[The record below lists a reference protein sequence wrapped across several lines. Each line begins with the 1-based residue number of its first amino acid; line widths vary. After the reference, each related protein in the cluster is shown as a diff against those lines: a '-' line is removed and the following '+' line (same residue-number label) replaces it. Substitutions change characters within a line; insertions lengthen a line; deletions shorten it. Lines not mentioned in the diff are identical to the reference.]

1 MAQIIIANPIEQE
14 RLRMADVLSA
24 EGHNCLL
31 CADGGAVR
39 SVLEK
44 TLPDLVLT
52 DVDLPGLDAF
62 EMVRLLEKVSE
73 GKGVPLI
80 VGHSESK
87 VSQTEETGAAFA
99 WLGLSARSED
109 LVSMVKARLSAGPTI
124 QGKYRILVIEDDWGL
139 RSLLAK
145 RLTLTGYD
153 VITAQDGEEGLL
165 QLKLGVDL
173 VLTDVDMPRLDGLGF
188 LRRMRTEIAY
198 RDLPVIVMTAQ
209 AGRAE
214 DAAQGLALGAN
225 DYVRKPFDWRELQAR
240 VETQLRVRNGYRL
253 MAEKQRDLAI
263 IELAGA
269 AAHEIN
275 NPLSVIMARLELMK
289 DRMGPANAY
298 YNDVVTLSSMVER
311 IANIVQKLGQV
322 RRYQVQHYCGGVNIL
337 DLDSSSEK

>member
-1 MAQIIIANPIEQE
+1 M
-14 RLRMADVLSA
+14 
-24 EGHNCLL
+24 
-31 CADGGAVR
+31 
-39 SVLEK
+39 
-44 TLPDLVLT
+44 
-52 DVDLPGLDAF
+52 
-62 EMVRLLEKVSE
+62 
-73 GKGVPLI
+73 
-80 VGHSESK
+80 
-87 VSQTEETGAAFA
+87 
-99 WLGLSARSED
+99 
-109 LVSMVKARLSAGPTI
+109 
-124 QGKYRILVIEDDWGL
+124 VIEDDWDL

-145 RLTLTGYD
+145 RLNLTGYD
-153 VITAQDGEEGLL
+153 VITAQDGEDGLL

-188 LRRMRTEIAY
+188 LRRMRAEPAY

-298 YNDVVTLSSMVER
+298 YGDVVKLSSMVDR
-311 IANIVQKLGQV
+311 IAGIVQKLGQV
-322 RRYQVQHYCGGVNIL
+322 RRYQV
-337 DLDSSSEK
+337 S